1 MKNHFENE
9 LNQLR
14 QLLCKQ
20 GLVVE
25 SAIRQAIQAFQSG
38 DTEIAACVIEN
49 DSIIDLEENRIEVE
63 CLKVLALYQPVAR
76 DLRTVVSFIKINSS
90 LERMADFACHMAE
103 RAMHVASLSL
113 ESNPEVFDF
122 LPMENQVLEMLQKTL
137 LVIESADESLAGN
150 VLQLDDSVDAMRREH
165 RMHARSAI
173 ASCPAFAEYF
183 IDCIGLARDLER
195 IADLS
200 IDICQQIIYLQTGRI
215 VRHF

>member
-20 GLVVE
+20 GLKVE

-90 LERMADFACHMAE
+90 LERMADFACHMA
-103 RAMHVASLSL
+103 
-113 ESNPEVFDF
+113 
-122 LPMENQVLEMLQKTL
+122 
-137 LVIESADESLAGN
+137 
-150 VLQLDDSVDAMRREH
+150 
-165 RMHARSAI
+165 
-173 ASCPAFAEYF
+173 
-183 IDCIGLARDLER
+183 
-195 IADLS
+195 
-200 IDICQQIIYLQTGRI
+200 
-215 VRHF
+215 